1 MAQQE
6 SECVIMNRRD
16 DFADPGRD
24 PLIGEFIDYL
34 RAERRLAA
42 NSVEAYDRDLR
53 RYAGFIATRGSVGL
67 PEVGITL
74 LREYLAWLAQRGLA
88 VSSRARG
95 LAAVR
100 AFYRFLLLDGRI
112 GQDPTAYLETPRGWN
127 KLPRYLSGEEVER
140 LLTHPDRGTRVGMR
154 DALLLALLYDCG
166 LRVSELAA
174 LCLEQLDLESWL
186 IRVRGKGDKERFVPF
201 GEEAR
206 GAILAYLSRSRGLS
220 RRADGNKHLFPGAR
234 GGHLTRQRAW
244 QIVKTHLA
252 GAGVARSVSPH
263 TLRHSFA
270 THLLDNGADLRAV
283 QLLLGHAD
291 ISTTQIYTHLSQ
303 ERLRQV
309 HAKCH
314 PRA

>member
-1 MAQQE
+1 MTGPG
-6 SECVIMNRRD
+6 
-16 DFADPGRD
+16 ADPASVPAPPASASPD
-24 PLIGEFIDYL
+24 PLIGDFLDHL
-34 RAERRLAA
+34 RIERRLAA
-42 NSVEAYDRDLR
+42 NTVEAYGRDLGR
-53 RYAGFIATRGSVGL
+53 FAGFLATRGGAGL
-67 PEVGITL
+67 SEVEIAP
-74 LREYLAWLAQRGLA
+74 LRDYLAWLERRGLA
-88 VSSRARG
+88 ASSRARG

-100 AFYRFLLLDGRI
+100 AFYRFLLLEGRI
-112 GQDPTAYLETPRGWN
+112 GRDPTEFLEAPRGWK

-140 LLTHPDRGTRVGMR
+140 LLAHPDPGTRMGQR
-154 DALLLALLYDCG
+154 DGLLLALLYDCG

-174 LCLEQLDLESWL
+174 LRVEQLDLESWL

-201 GEEAR
+201 GDQAR
-206 GAILAYLSRSRGLS
+206 AAILAYLSGARGRS
-220 RRADGNKHLFPGAR
+220 RRAAGNGYLFPGAR

-270 THLLDNGADLRAV
+270 THLLDNGAELRAV

-303 ERLRQV
+303 ERLRAV
-309 HAKCH
+309 HRKFH

>member
-1 MAQQE
+1 MDAQDVE
-6 SECVIMNRRD
+6 IP
-16 DFADPGRD
+16 PGRE
-24 PLIGEFIDYL
+24 PLIGEFLDYL
-34 RAERRLAA
+34 RGERRLAA

-53 RYAGFIATRGSVGL
+53 RYAGFLSTRGPVGL
-67 PEVGITL
+67 TEVGIAL
-74 LREYLAWLAQRGLA
+74 LREYLAWLARRGLA

-100 AFYRFLLLDGRI
+100 AFYRFLVLDGRI
-112 GQDPTAYLETPRGWN
+112 DQDPTASLETPRGWN

-140 LLTHPDRGTRVGMR
+140 LLAHPDRSTRVGLR

-174 LCLEQLDLESWL
+174 LRISQLDLEVWL
-186 IRVRGKGDKERFVPF
+186 IRVRGKGEKERFVPF

-206 GAILAYLSRSRGLS
+206 AAILAYLSRSRGLS
-220 RRADGNKHLFPGAR
+220 RRAGGNKHLFPGVR

-244 QIVKTHLA
+244 QIVKAHLA
-252 GAGVARSVSPH
+252 GAGVAQSVSPH

-309 HAKCH
+309 HLKCH

>member
-1 MAQQE
+1 MATDVKSVPTSSE
-6 SECVIMNRRD
+6 SVP
-16 DFADPGRD
+16 APSGRD
-24 PLIGEFIDYL
+24 PLIDDFLDYL
-34 RAERRLAA
+34 RVERRLAA
-42 NSVEAYDRDLR
+42 NSVEAYGRDLR
-53 RYAGFIATRGSVGL
+53 RYAGFLSTRGAAGL
-67 PEVGITL
+67 SEVDVPR
-74 LREYLAWLAQRGLA
+74 LRAYLAFTAQSGLA
-88 VSSRARG
+88 ASSRARA

-100 AFYRFLLLDGRI
+100 AFYRFLQLEGRI
-112 GQDPTAYLETPRGWN
+112 DQDPTEYLEAPRGWK
-127 KLPRYLSGEEVER
+127 KLPRHLSGEEVER
-140 LLTHPDRGTRVGMR
+140 LLAHPDRGTRTGLR

-174 LCLEQLDLESWL
+174 LRLDQIDLEAWL

-206 GAILAYLSRSRGLS
+206 AAILAYRSGARERT
-220 RRADGNKHLFPGAR
+220 RRADGNGHLFPGAR

-244 QIVKTHLA
+244 QIVKAHLA

-283 QLLLGHAD
+283 QMLLGHAD
-291 ISTTQIYTHLSQ
+291 ISTTQIYTHISR
-303 ERLRQV
+303 ERLRKV
-309 HAKCH
+309 HAQYH

>member
-1 MAQQE
+1 ML
-6 SECVIMNRRD
+6 STD
-16 DFADPGRD
+16 DRPAPARD
-24 PLIGEFIDYL
+24 PLIADFLDFL
-34 RAERRLAA
+34 RVERRLAA
-42 NSVEAYDRDLR
+42 NSVEAYSRDLD
-53 RYAGFIATRGSVGL
+53 RYAGFLSSGGGGRLATVD
-67 PEVGITL
+67 VAL
-74 LREYLAWLAQRGLA
+74 LRDYLAWLAHRGLA
-88 VSSRARG
+88 ASSRARA

-100 AFYRFLLLDGRI
+100 SFYRFLLLEGRI
-112 GQDPTAYLETPRGWN
+112 GQDPTECLEAPRGWK
-127 KLPRYLSGEEVER
+127 KLPRSLTGDEVDR
-140 LLTHPDRGTRVGMR
+140 LLAHPDRGTRIGQR

-174 LCLEQLDLESWL
+174 LRLDQIDLEAWL

-206 GAILAYLSRSRGLS
+206 EAIVAYLARSRGRS
-220 RRADGNKHLFPGAR
+220 RRAAGSGFLFPGAR

-244 QIVKTHLA
+244 QIVKSHLA
-252 GAGVARSVSPH
+252 GAGVVRSISPH

-303 ERLRQV
+303 ERLRKV
-309 HAKCH
+309 HAKYH

>member
-1 MAQQE
+1 MDTKAEENARAQ
-6 SECVIMNRRD
+6 
-16 DFADPGRD
+16 D
-24 PLIGEFIDYL
+24 PLVADFLDYL
-34 RAERRLAA
+34 RVERRLAA
-42 NSVEAYDRDLR
+42 NSVEAYGRDLGR
-53 RYAGFIATRGSVGL
+53 FAGFVSARGPAGL
-67 PEVGITL
+67 PDVDVAL
-74 LREYLAWLAQRGLA
+74 LRDYLAWLARLGLA
-88 VSSRARG
+88 ASSRARG

-100 AFYRFLLLDGRI
+100 AFYRFMLLDGRI
-112 GQDPTAYLETPRGWN
+112 AQDPTEYLEAPRGW
-127 KLPRYLSGEEVER
+127 KRLPRYLSGEEVER
-140 LLTHPDRGTRVGMR
+140 LLAHPDRGTRLGLR

-174 LCLEQLDLESWL
+174 LRLDQLDLESWL

-201 GEEAR
+201 GDEGRA
-206 GAILAYLSRSRGLS
+206 AILAYLSGSRGRS
-220 RRADGNKHLFPGAR
+220 PRAVGNGHLFPGAR

-244 QIVKTHLA
+244 QIVKAHLA

-303 ERLRQV
+303 ERLRAV
-309 HAKCH
+309 HRKFH

>member
-1 MAQQE
+1 MHQMHSTGDIHSPE
-6 SECVIMNRRD
+6 
-16 DFADPGRD
+16 RD
-24 PLIGEFIDYL
+24 PLIADFLDYL
-34 RAERRLAA
+34 RVERRLAA
-42 NSVEAYDRDLR
+42 NSVEAYGRDLG
-53 RYAGFIATRGSVGL
+53 RYAGFLSSRGGAGLAAVG
-67 PEVGITL
+67 VAL

-88 VSSRARG
+88 ASSRARG

-112 GQDPTAYLETPRGWN
+112 AEDPTECLEAPRGWK
-127 KLPRYLSGEEVER
+127 KLPRYLSGEEVGR
-140 LLTHPDRGTRVGMR
+140 LLAHPDRGTRTGLR

-174 LCLEQLDLESWL
+174 LRLDQIDVEAWL

-206 GAILAYLSRSRGLS
+206 AAILAYLELSRGRS
-220 RRADGNKHLFPGAR
+220 KRAGGSGYLFPGAR

-244 QIVKTHLA
+244 QIVKAHLA
-252 GAGVARSVSPH
+252 GAGVARSISPH
-263 TLRHSFA
+263 SLRHSFA

>member
-1 MAQQE
+1 MHSVDNVQAPE
-6 SECVIMNRRD
+6 S
-16 DFADPGRD
+16 D
-24 PLIGEFIDYL
+24 PLIVEFLDYL
-34 RAERRLAA
+34 RIERRLAA
-42 NSVEAYDRDLR
+42 NSVEAYRRDLG
-53 RYAGFIATRGSVGL
+53 RYAGFLSTRGAVGL
-67 PEVGITL
+67 LEAEVTL
-74 LREYLAWLAQRGLA
+74 LREYLAWLAERGLA
-88 VSSRARG
+88 ASSRARS

-100 AFYRFLLLDGRI
+100 SFYRFFLLEGRI
-112 GQDPTAYLETPRGWN
+112 GQDPSEYLEAPRGWK

-140 LLTHPDRGTRVGMR
+140 LLAHPNRGTRLGLR
-154 DALLLALLYDCG
+154 DTLLLALLYDCG

-174 LCLEQLDLESWL
+174 LRLEQLDLESWL
-186 IRVRGKGDKERFVPF
+186 IRVRGKGGKERFVPF

-206 GAILAYLSRSRGLS
+206 AAILSYLTRARGLS
-220 RRADGNKHLFPGAR
+220 PRAGGNGHLFPGAR
-234 GGHLTRQRAW
+234 GGHITRQRAW
-244 QIVKTHLA
+244 QIVKAHLA

-303 ERLRQV
+303 ERLRKV
-309 HAKCH
+309 HALYH

>member
-1 MAQQE
+1 MKSVAAF
-6 SECVIMNRRD
+6 S
-16 DFADPGRD
+16 GRD
-24 PLIGEFIDYL
+24 PLLADFLNYL
-34 RAERRLAA
+34 RIERRLAA
-42 NSVEAYDRDLR
+42 NSVEAYGRDLG
-53 RYAGFIATRGSVGL
+53 RYAGFLSARGHVGF
-67 PEVGITL
+67 EVDVVL
-74 LREYLAWLAQRGLA
+74 LREYLAWMAQSGLA
-88 VSSRARG
+88 ASSRARG

-100 AFYRFLLLDGRI
+100 AFYRFLLLEGRI
-112 GQDPTAYLETPRGWN
+112 GQDPTEYLEAPRGWK

-140 LLTHPDRGTRVGMR
+140 LLAHPDRQTRMGLR

-174 LCLEQLDLESWL
+174 LRLEQLDIESWL

-206 GAILAYLSRSRGLS
+206 AAILAYLSRSRGLS
-220 RRADGNKHLFPGAR
+220 RRAGGNSHLFPGAR

-244 QIVKTHLA
+244 QIVKAHLV

-303 ERLRQV
+303 ERLRKV
-309 HAKCH
+309 HAKYH

>member
-1 MAQQE
+1 MAQ
-6 SECVIMNRRD
+6 
-16 DFADPGRD
+16 
-24 PLIGEFIDYL
+24 
-34 RAERRLAA
+34 RAQAA
-42 NSVEAYDRDLR
+42 SLHTRA
-53 RYAGFIATRGSVGL
+53 ATPRG
-67 PEVGITL
+67 P
-74 LREYLAWLAQRGLA
+74 
-88 VSSRARG
+88 
-95 LAAVR
+95 
-100 AFYRFLLLDGRI
+100 FYRFFLLEGRI
-112 GQDPTAYLETPRGWN
+112 DRTDRVLRRRRAGAAQT
-127 KLPRYLSGEEVER
+127 LSGEEVER
-140 LLTHPDRGTRVGMR
+140 LLAHPDRGTRTGLR

-174 LCLEQLDLESWL
+174 LLLEQVDLESWL
-186 IRVRGKGDKERFVPF
+186 LRVRGKGDKERFVPF

-206 GAILAYLSRSRGLS
+206 ASLLAYLSRSRGLS
-220 RRADGNKHLFPGAR
+220 PRAGGNKHLFPGAR

-244 QIVKTHLA
+244 QIVKAHLA

-303 ERLRQV
+303 ERLRKV
-309 HAKCH
+309 HAMHH

>member
-1 MAQQE
+1 MQTVDEGRAA
-6 SECVIMNRRD
+6 VRD
-16 DFADPGRD
+16 R
-24 PLIGEFIDYL
+24 LIVEFLDYL
-34 RAERRLAA
+34 RVERRLAA
-42 NSVEAYDRDLR
+42 NSVEAYGRDLG
-53 RYAGFIATRGSVGL
+53 RYAGFLSARGSTGL
-67 PEVGITL
+67 LGAEIAL
-74 LREYLAWLAQRGLA
+74 LREYLAWLAERGLA
-88 VSSRARG
+88 ASSRARG

-100 AFYRFLLLDGRI
+100 SFYRFLLLEGRI
-112 GQDPTAYLETPRGWN
+112 AQDPTEYLEAPRGWK

-140 LLTHPDRGTRVGMR
+140 LLAHPDRGTRTGLR

-174 LCLEQLDLESWL
+174 LRLEQLDLESWL

-206 GAILAYLSRSRGLS
+206 AAILAYLAGSRGLS
-220 RRADGNKHLFPGAR
+220 TRAGGNGHLFPGAR
-234 GGHLTRQRAW
+234 AGHLTRQRAW
-244 QIVKTHLA
+244 QIVKAHLS
-252 GAGVARSVSPH
+252 GAGVSRSVSPH

-303 ERLRQV
+303 ERLRTV
-309 HAKCH
+309 HKKYH

>member
-1 MAQQE
+1 VKSVAA
-6 SECVIMNRRD
+6 SH
-16 DFADPGRD
+16 GRE
-24 PLIGEFIDYL
+24 PLIVEFLDYL
-34 RAERRLAA
+34 RVERRLAA
-42 NSVEAYDRDLR
+42 NSVEAYSRDLG
-53 RYAGFIATRGSVGL
+53 RYAGFLSARGAAGL
-67 PEVGITL
+67 PEAGITL
-74 LREYLAWLAQRGLA
+74 LREYLGWLAQRGLA
-88 VSSRARG
+88 ASSRARA

-100 AFYRFLLLDGRI
+100 AFYRFLLLEGRI
-112 GQDPTAYLETPRGWN
+112 GQDPTEYLEAPRGWK

-140 LLTHPDRGTRVGMR
+140 LLAHPDTGTRMGLR

-174 LCLEQLDLESWL
+174 LRLEQLDLESWL
-186 IRVRGKGDKERFVPF
+186 IRVLGKGDKERFVPF

-206 GAILAYLSRSRGLS
+206 AAILGYLTRSRGLS
-220 RRADGNKHLFPGAR
+220 PRADGNSHLFPGAR

-244 QIVKTHLA
+244 QIVKSHLV
-252 GAGVARSVSPH
+252 GAGVVRSVSPH

-303 ERLRQV
+303 ERLRTV
-309 HAKCH
+309 HKKYH